1 MSTSIAFIP
10 APMPLGRVVRAYLVE
25 AKYESLRM
33 LRAPAFAVP
42 FLLVPVAL
50 YAFFGAL
57 AGSGS
62 ASNPNVP
69 TFLYTG
75 FSTFAAMGPAM
86 FGFGLA
92 LALEREQGV
101 FKLKR
106 ALPMPP
112 PAYLFA
118 KVLMAMFFTVLG
130 AVSIAVA
137 ALALGRIQFS
147 GARMVGILLILIAGT
162 IPFCSIGLFIGA
174 RVSGRTAPAVV
185 NVAYLAMVYLS
196 GLFIPLPASVRWIAL
211 FSPAFHLNQ
220 LCLAMAGAGSILL
233 QSMHIAALA
242 GVSVL
247 FAGLTLRRLTREG

>member
-1 MSTSIAFIP
+1 MNASVTFKP

-50 YAFFGAL
+50 YVFFGTLSA
-57 AGSGS
+57 SGS
-62 ASNPNVP
+62 ASSPNLQ
-69 TFLYTG
+69 TYLYTG
-75 FSTFAAMGPAM
+75 FNTFAAMGPAM
-86 FGFGLA
+86 FGFGLS

-130 AVSIAVA
+130 AAGIMVA
-137 ALALGRIQFS
+137 AAALGRIQF
-147 GARMVGILLILIAGT
+147 GAGRMAGILLILVAGT
-162 IPFCSIGLFIGA
+162 IPFCAMGLFIGA

-185 NVAYLAMVYLS
+185 NVVYLAMVYLS
-196 GLFIPLPASVRWIAL
+196 GLFIPLPASIRWIAL

-220 LCLAMAGAGSILL
+220 LCLAMAGVGSILL

-247 FAGLTLRRLTREG
+247 FAGLTIRRLTREG

>member
-1 MSTSIAFIP
+1 MNASITFTP
-10 APMPLGRVVRAYLVE
+10 APMPLGRIVRAYLVE

-42 FLLVPVAL
+42 CLLVPVAL

-57 AGSGS
+57 AGGDA

-69 TFLYTG
+69 AYLYTG

-86 FGFGLA
+86 FGFGLS

-118 KVLMAMFFTVLG
+118 KMLMATFFTILG
-130 AVSIAVA
+130 AGGIMVA
-137 ALALGRIQFS
+137 AIALNRVEFS
-147 GARMVGILLILIAGT
+147 VARMLGIMLILVAGT
-162 IPFCSIGLFIGA
+162 IPFCAIGLFIGA
-174 RVSGRTAPAVV
+174 RVSGRTAPAIV
-185 NVAYLAMVYLS
+185 NVAYLAMIYLS
-196 GLFIPLPASVRWIAL
+196 GLFIPLPESIRWIAL

-220 LCLAMAGAGSILL
+220 LCLAMAGVGSILL
-233 QSMHIAALA
+233 GSMHIAALA

-247 FAGLTLRRLTREG
+247 FAGLTIRRLTREG